1 MLPADGPR
9 LGSYQSAIDLIG
21 DTFMTPIE
29 TVAIPV
35 ERFDPDFFVLRTGM
49 AGEFVQKFVNYQ
61 RRLVIVGDVSEQ
73 AGASEPLRDWIRESN
88 RRGDLWFVGDLDEL
102 AERLQR

>member
-1 MLPADGPR
+1 VLESRGP
-9 LGSYQSAIDLIG
+9 LVGSPESALDIIG

-35 ERFDPDFFVLRTGM
+35 ERLDPDFFVLRTGM
-49 AGEFVQKFVNYQ
+49 AGEFVQKFVNY
-61 RRLVIVGDVSEQ
+61 RKRLVIVGDVSEQ
-73 AGASEPLRDWIRESN
+73 AEASAPLRDWIRESN
-88 RRGDLWFVGDLDEL
+88 RREDLWFVADVDDL